1 MKKNRQEPN
10 ETKSKR
16 QKVPPATS
24 PERQENRCIAL
35 AMDLAEKQLRDGTA
49 SAQVIAHFVR
59 QGSMEERLKKQ
70 ILEQQKDLMAAK
82 TEALQSAKR
91 IEDLYA
97 NALNAMRRYS
107 GGDLNDGE
115 DSIL

>member
-1 MKKNRQEPN
+1 MRKKVKESN
-10 ETKSKR
+10 ESSGKR
-16 QKVPPATS
+16 RVPPATS

-107 GGDLNDGE
+107 GGELENGE
-115 DSIL
+115 DENL